1 MVHLNIQWSGPL
13 NLRSIIYLFFS
24 EKIIFIKNKNTVRV
38 ETLTTG
44 SDQQETMPVKYKM
57 TGNVAKEYGKKEE

>member
-1 MVHLNIQWSGPL
+1 M
-13 NLRSIIYLFFS
+13 
-24 EKIIFIKNKNTVRV
+24 
-38 ETLTTG
+38 TTR